1 MRGSAPCIVTG
12 LLVVGEWSWLV
23 IHHQSTL
30 LARKLTRV
38 SLGNVQVDANHICTA
53 TDLSVDHT
61 LSDDKIIA
69 AWKPWAAACS
79 EHGTPAVMQL
89 CHPGRQSPAGA
100 GKRGFF
106 AKPMAPSAVALQ
118 MGSGIVAKAIT
129 ALLFGTPREMS
140 MSDIE
145 TVVKQF
151 AKSARLAAASG
162 FAGAEIH
169 GGHGFLLEQFLSAK
183 SNRRTDG
190 YGGSAA
196 NRARFAVEVIQAVR
210 KAVPAGFAVGVCL
223 NSADVQSQTELRES
237 IEQIKLMTKAGVDFI
252 QISGGTFENPTVCF

>member
-1 MRGSAPCIVTG
+1 
-12 LLVVGEWSWLV
+12 
-23 IHHQSTL
+23 
-30 LARKLTRV
+30 V

-106 AKPMAPSAVALQ
+106 AKPIAPSAVALQ
-118 MGSGIVAKAIT
+118 MGPGIVAKAIT

-140 MSDIE
+140 VSDIE

-162 FAGAEIH
+162 FAGVEIH

-183 SNRRTDG
+183 SNRRTDS

-210 KAVPAGFAVGVCL
+210 KAVPAGFAVGVCV

-237 IEQIKLMTKAGVDFI
+237 IEQIKLMTSAGVDFI
-252 QISGGTFENPTVCF
+252 QISGGTFENPTVCFDTRSKN